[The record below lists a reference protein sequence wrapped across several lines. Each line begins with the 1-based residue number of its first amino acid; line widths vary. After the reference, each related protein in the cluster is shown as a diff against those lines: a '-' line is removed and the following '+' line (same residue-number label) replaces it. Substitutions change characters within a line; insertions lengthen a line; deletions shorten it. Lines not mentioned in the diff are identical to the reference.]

1 MGGVDLES
9 NNLASWDI
17 FHTTIPK
24 TDRFFSLFYDREM
37 GAMNY
42 SSFMYASF
50 GHYNFKKKRVSTT
63 IVDVTIIA
71 AFHLPNSVYI
81 MNGFF
86 IMHLVRYCRTD
97 TCTCIYLAKIKMID
111 HGRATD

>member
-50 GHYNFKKKRVSTT
+50 GHYNFKKKRQNWIRDTQRYMFCKYIIELSWFTLIPAKDRAVWKYTT
-63 IVDVTIIA
+63 
-71 AFHLPNSVYI
+71 P
-81 MNGFF
+81 
-86 IMHLVRYCRTD
+86 
-97 TCTCIYLAKIKMID
+97 
-111 HGRATD
+111 